1 MEQRA
6 MSIQELEEQ
15 LLSLDQSERLRL
27 SQLLLQSLTND
38 STPKNT
44 AKKPTL
50 VDTIAQFRRNMSP
63 EELDLNAEDIWQDV
77 RDRTPAPNAPRW

>member
-1 MEQRA
+1 

-50 VDTIAQFRRNMSP
+50 VDTIALFRRNMSL
-63 EELDLNAEDIWQDV
+63 EELDPNAEDIWQDV